1 MEKSLLIFCDG
12 GALNN
17 PGPAASAFVVVENQK
32 IIHQFSQKIGHNT
45 NNVAEYQAVIFALEW
60 LKKNIPLRQGFEG
73 QVINFFLDSQLV
85 VNQLNGLYKVKD
97 AKLKLLIIKIKGLE
111 QEIVGKIFYKH
122 IPREQNTIADALV
135 KSVLSR

>member
-1 MEKSLLIFCDG
+1 MEKGLLIFSDG

-17 PGPAASAFVVVENQK
+17 PGPAASAFVVVEDGK
-32 IIHQFSQKIGHNT
+32 IIHKFSKRIGETT

-60 LKKNIPLRQGFEG
+60 LKENKEVLNSQPST
-73 QVINFFLDSQLV
+73 INFNLDSQLV
-85 VNQLNGLYKVKD
+85 VHQLNGLYKIKD
-97 AKLKLLIIKIKGLE
+97 AKLKLLTIKIKGLE
-111 QEIVGKIFYKH
+111 QEVDGKIFYRH

>member
-1 MEKSLLIFCDG
+1 MEKSLLIFSDG

-17 PGPAASAFVVVENQK
+17 PGPAASAFVVIEDGK
-32 IIHQFSQKIGHNT
+32 IIHKFSKRIGETT

-60 LKKNIPLRQGFEG
+60 LKENKEVLNSQPST
-73 QVINFFLDSQLV
+73 INFNLDSQLV
-85 VNQLNGLYKVKD
+85 VHQLNGLYKIKD
-97 AKLKLLIIKIKGLE
+97 AKLKLLTIKIKGLE
-111 QEIVGKIFYKH
+111 QEVDGKIFYRH